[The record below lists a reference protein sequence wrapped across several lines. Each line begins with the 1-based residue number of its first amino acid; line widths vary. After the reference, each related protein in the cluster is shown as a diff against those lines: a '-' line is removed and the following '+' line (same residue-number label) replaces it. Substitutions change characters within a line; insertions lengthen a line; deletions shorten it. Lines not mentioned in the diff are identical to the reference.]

1 MTDKRTTINKGK
13 ATRAND
19 NKANGKK
26 EHKDIANDKRTNAN
40 KKMNDKIA
48 NVNKGKA
55 KRASGKT
62 TNDIRVNDQK
72 TIDR

>member
-1 MTDKRTTINKGK
+1 
-13 ATRAND
+13 
-19 NKANGKK
+19 
-26 EHKDIANDKRTNAN
+26 
-40 KKMNDKIA
+40 MNDKIA
-48 NVNKGKA
+48 NDNKGKA